1 MCGQTKTARRQN
13 NGAAS
18 RTTISNPKKRIFSPD
33 IRALSRSISPDK
45 ISRAGRKQPD
55 AILRRQSCR
64 HGRWREKQAG
74 KRHATTKTS
83 ALPAR
88 SHNHNTIRQTART
101 ERLQD
106 ESRLKTDLFNP
117 VQTKP
122 LINGGIHSPDP
133 LTPIYSCIP
142 GFNTPV

>member
-1 MCGQTKTARRQN
+1 MQAR
-13 NGAAS
+13 
-18 RTTISNPKKRIFSPD
+18 P
-33 IRALSRSISPDK
+33 L
-45 ISRAGRKQPD
+45 AGKQ
-55 AILRRQSCR
+55 S
-64 HGRWREKQAG
+64 G
-74 KRHATTKTS
+74 KRHATTKTL